1 MSSMTKMALFVVI
14 AIAITAGSLAVASM
28 LSGVAG

>member
-1 MSSMTKMALFVVI
+1 MTKMALFVVI
-14 AIAITAGSLAVASM
+14 AIAITAGALAVASM